1 MEAKDI
7 LERFLPKVVVDWFDI
22 TGIKEDENTMRMDI
36 YLDEKKIVPDE
47 LKASQVVSD
56 GFTQECVIQDFPIRG
71 KGVYLH
77 VRRRKWKDKLTG
89 AIYSRKFDLQHKG
102 TELTHEFVA
111 FLKGTY

>member
-7 LERFLPKVVVDWFDI
+7 LERFLPKVIVDWFDI
-22 TGIKEDENTMRMDI
+22 TGIKDDENAMRMDI

-71 KGVYLH
+71 RGVYLH

-89 AIYSRKFDLQHKG
+89 VIYSRKFDLQHKG